1 MGIFSLVLHTHLPYV
16 RHNGVWPCGEDF
28 FHQAAVESYLPLLGV
43 LEDLGARG
51 MTDLMSLGLSPM
63 IAHQMNDPHM
73 LRELGLYLG
82 RFEARTW
89 RQVANYEDVYAR
101 EFKSLAAYYAMFG
114 RAQADRLDA
123 CGGIAAGF
131 GAIADAGVIE
141 LLGGPVTH
149 PFIPRVRTPELVDA
163 QVRLGA
169 LEYERILGRRP
180 RGMWL
185 PECAYQPGVGIEDTF
200 VRAGIDHL
208 VVDGPTMLKSAGP
221 GSTFAPRRVGTSDLV
236 VFARD
241 LDVSYRVWSPTGG
254 YPTGKWY
261 RDFYH
266 YDLEAGFKNW
276 RVTSIRKPIG
286 EKRPYEPIQ
295 AAAAARADAEDFAA
309 LIAQTLAA
317 AERETG
323 REGVVVAAYDTELF
337 GHWWFEGPEFLRH
350 LFTVL
355 ESVPGVRA
363 CSLERARELLG
374 EPEPVDLIEGS
385 WGFRKDD
392 RSWVADGT
400 QDMWWFLG
408 EIETETPRILREFA
422 GATGARREALSQLVR
437 ETMLLQSSDWPFM
450 VIRGRAPEYAYQRF
464 AAHQSRWHRLADLIR
479 SDAPE
484 ETVATV
490 AAEIYATDNIL
501 PGLRFEDVL
510 PC

>member
-1 MGIFSLVLHTHLPYV
+1 MGIFALVLHTHLPYV

-43 LEDLGARG
+43 LEDLGAHG
-51 MTDLMSLGLSPM
+51 MTGLMSLGLSPM
-63 IAHQMNDPHM
+63 VAHQMEDPHM

-82 RFEARTW
+82 RFEARAW
-89 RQVANYEDVYAR
+89 QQVANYEGVFTP
-101 EFKSLAAYYAMFG
+101 EFKDLAAHFAIHA
-114 RAQADRLDA
+114 RAQSDRLDA
-123 CGGIAAGF
+123 CGGIARSF
-131 GAIADAGVIE
+131 GAIADAGVVE

-149 PFIPRVRTPELVDA
+149 PFLPRVRAPELIDA

-169 LEYERILGRRP
+169 EEHKRILGRRP

-185 PECAYQPGVGIEDTF
+185 PECAYQPGAGIEETF
-200 VRAGIDHL
+200 ARAGVGHV

-221 GSTFAPRRVGTSDLV
+221 GSTFAPRRIGTSDV
-236 VFARD
+236 VAFARD

-254 YPTGKWY
+254 YPSGKWY

-276 RVTSIRKPIG
+276 RVTSIHKSIG
-286 EKRPYEPIQ
+286 EKRPYEPKR
-295 AAAAARADAEDFAA
+295 AAAAARQDAENFAA
-309 LIAQTLAA
+309 LIAETLSA
-317 AERETG
+317 AERRTG

-355 ESVPGVRA
+355 DSIPGVRA
-363 CSLERARELLG
+363 CSLERARELLD

-392 RSWVADGT
+392 RSWVSDGT

-408 EIETETPRILREFA
+408 EIERETPRLLQEFA

-437 ETMLLQSSDWPFM
+437 ETMLLESSDWPFM
-450 VIRGRAPEYAYQRF
+450 VIRGRAPEYAYERF
-464 AAHQSRWHRLADLIR
+464 ATHQSRWHRLADLIR
-479 SDAPE
+479 SDASE
-484 ETVATV
+484 DVIAAAT
-490 AAEIYATDNIL
+490 AEIGEIDNIL
-501 PGLRFEDVL
+501 PGLRCEDVL
-510 PC
+510 PA